1 MPFKYYFYHLTAK
14 RFNKSIWQ
22 LPLIINSTQ
31 YLDTLKQNLYQLCHA
46 YIDKCIEANLQ
57 TIADAQKA
65 SNDDTKSSA
74 GDKYE
79 TGRAMMQQEKDRGMA
94 QLNEAN
100 KQKVFL
106 NSIATNT
113 CHTKAET
120 GSLIFTDK
128 GNFYL
133 AISAGVLRFQ
143 GVEYVAVSP
152 ASPIGMKLKG
162 LAEGQ
167 NFSLNGKVFQINK
180 II

>member
-1 MPFKYYFYHLTAK
+1 M
-14 RFNKSIWQ
+14 
-22 LPLIINSTQ
+22 
-31 YLDTLKQNLYQLCHA
+31 DTLKQNLYQRCHA
-46 YIDKCIEANLQ
+46 YLDRCIEANLQ
-57 TIADAQKA
+57 AIADAQKA
-65 SNDDTKSSA
+65 SNEDTKSSA

-106 NSIATNT
+106 NSITPNT
-113 CHTKAET
+113 INNKVDT
-120 GSLIFTDK
+120 GSLVFTDK

-133 AISAGVLRFQ
+133 AISAGVLQFE

-152 ASPIGMKLKG
+152 ASPIGIKLKG

>member
-1 MPFKYYFYHLTAK
+1 M
-14 RFNKSIWQ
+14 
-22 LPLIINSTQ
+22 
-31 YLDTLKQNLYQLCHA
+31 DTLKQNLYQRCHA
-46 YIDKCIEANLQ
+46 YLDRCIEANLQ
-57 TIADAQKA
+57 AIADAQKA
-65 SNDDTKSSA
+65 SNEDTKSSA

-106 NSIATNT
+106 NSITPNT
-113 CHTKAET
+113 INNKVDT
-120 GSLIFTDK
+120 GSLVFTDR

-133 AISAGVLRFQ
+133 AISAGVLQFE

-152 ASPIGMKLKG
+152 ASPIGIKLKG

>member
-1 MPFKYYFYHLTAK
+1 M
-14 RFNKSIWQ
+14 
-22 LPLIINSTQ
+22 
-31 YLDTLKQNLYQLCHA
+31 DTLKQNLYQRCHA
-46 YIDKCIEANLQ
+46 YLDSCIEANLQ
-57 TIADAQKA
+57 AIADAQKA
-65 SNDDTKSSA
+65 SNEDTKSSA

-106 NSIATNT
+106 NSITPNT
-113 CHTKAET
+113 INNKVDT
-120 GSLIFTDK
+120 GSLVFTDR

-133 AISAGVLRFQ
+133 AISAGVLQFE

-152 ASPIGMKLKG
+152 ASPIGIKLKG